1 MQNLPDRD
9 VLLQAVAG
17 FLMRDVVPAID
28 DRGTAFR
35 VRIAAH
41 LVATVSRELQSE
53 EADDAAQ
60 IGRLAA
66 VLGAGEGGASGSAHS
81 RAARHAIVREL
92 ELAVVAAARAA
103 DPDSDSALVLRRAV
117 QADLAARLRVVNP
130 RFDRAVDVEG

>member
-41 LVATVSRELQSE
+41 LVATVSRELQNE

-60 IGRLAA
+60 IDRLAA
-66 VLGAGEGGASGSAHS
+66 ALGEDAPPSSAHS
-81 RAARHAIVREL
+81 RAARHDIVRDL
-92 ELAVVAAARAA
+92 EGAVVAAARAA
-103 DPDSDSALVLRRAV
+103 DPDSEGALVLRRAV

-130 RFDRAVDVEG
+130 RFDQAVDVEG